1 MKCLSLSRLHV
12 LLVLFIFQSRVF
24 GSSLN
29 PVVAPLC
36 HPDESSA
43 LLQFKASFQIAT
55 TTSTTSSILCN
66 VTSYAKTSSWN
77 ESANCCEWDGIT
89 CDPTSGDVIGL
100 DLSCGRLKGIIS
112 PNSSLFSLRHLESLD
127 LSLNDFRG
135 SSVLPEL
142 GQFKNMTVLDLS
154 GSNFSGNIPLEI
166 AHLSKLATFS
176 LVVFQGTCSDLRAL
190 SLVDVASW
198 RTYHLL

>member
-1 MKCLSLSRLHV
+1 MKCLLLSRLHV
-12 LLVLFIFQSRVF
+12 LLVLFIFHFRVF
-24 GSSLN
+24 GSSSSSFST
-29 PVVAPLC
+29 VVAPLC
-36 HPDESSA
+36 HSDESSA
-43 LLQFKASFQIAT
+43 LLHFKASLQIAT
-55 TTSTTSSILCN
+55 TPPLSVCS
-66 VTSYAKTSSWN
+66 VTWYAKTSSWN
-77 ESANCCEWDGIT
+77 ESASCCEWDGIT
-89 CDPTSGDVIGL
+89 CDPTSGDVIKL
-100 DLSCGRLKGIIS
+100 DLSCARLKGILS
-112 PNSSLFSLRHLESLD
+112 PNSSLFSLRHLESLN
-127 LSLNDFRG
+127 LSCNDFRG

-142 GQFKNMTVLDLS
+142 GQLKNMTVLDLS